1 MVKLAA
7 VLCMTALP
15 AHADTSYGWG
25 SAFYRSTITLEPTT
39 ATGAVAQVRF
49 ENKTVHRDEE
59 VTFVLDL
66 DGLAVTVDA
75 LVGRGLT
82 PDRFTVTPP
91 EGFIA
96 VPAELDVAEDQT
108 GVILVVP
115 WLGY

>member
-1 MVKLAA
+1 MHSILATIF
-7 VLCMTALP
+7 LALP
-15 AHADTSYGWG
+15 AHADTSYGW
-25 SAFYRSTITLEPTT
+25 
-39 ATGAVAQVRF
+39 
-49 ENKTVHRDEE
+49 
-59 VTFVLDL
+59 
-66 DGLAVTVDA
+66 